1 MNNLFSSIP
10 TTLDQEIFEDLF
22 KNDTVRIER
31 ILSKGHCSG
40 ENDWYDQD
48 ENEWVVV
55 LKGAGTVVF
64 ADDRQ
69 VQLNEGDY
77 LNIPA
82 HTKHR
87 VLWTRVLWTD
97 PDVVTVWLAIF
108 YP

>member
-1 MNNLFSSIP
+1 MGNNLFTSIP
-10 TTLDQEIFEDLF
+10 SVINQEIFEDLF
-22 KNDTVRIER
+22 NNGTVRIER
-31 ILSKGHCSG
+31 ILSKGHCSD

-55 LKGAGTVVF
+55 LKGAGTVVYE
-64 ADDRQ
+64 DGRH
-69 VQLNEGDY
+69 VQLGEGDY

-87 VLWTRVLWTD
+87 VMWTD

>member
-1 MNNLFSSIP
+1 MNNLFSSLAIVG
-10 TTLDQEIFEDLF
+10 DQEIFEDLL
-22 KNDTVRIER
+22 KNDSVRIER
-31 ILSKGHCSG
+31 ILSRGHCSE

-64 ADDRQ
+64 GDGRQ
-69 VQLNEGDY
+69 IHLSEGDY

-87 VLWTRVLWTD
+87 VSWTD

-108 YP
+108 YPS